1 MAIWNLLNKGLNSAE
16 LPGVEYA
23 EPAGD
28 PGIFGPGSA
37 VWYVHSHISIFM
49 AGAPVLLTQG
59 LERNMAASGS
69 TSRAFADPVSRLG
82 RSGSFALGMTF
93 GSTATAERL
102 PRVVRAM
109 HDRVNGVA
117 PDGQP
122 YSANDPDSMR
132 FAAAIFPLGLL
143 AAHRRY
149 HPRPLRGAAVDRFVA
164 EWAVI
169 TESLGAPDVP
179 TTYRETL
186 GYVESVI
193 PSLRPTL
200 YSDVGPVK
208 TDRALT
214 FWGLVELWLR
224 ASPLPKRVT
233 ELVLRG
239 MIDLLPSWARELY
252 EIPPLSRTQTR
263 TTRAALFSMLNS
275 IQAVAGEADYVV
287 QARRRVAQAPMP
299 AHGTR
304 LAHA

>member
-1 MAIWNLLNKGLNSAE
+1 MAIWNVLNRGLNAAE

-23 EPAGD
+23 APAGD
-28 PGIFGPGSA
+28 PGIFGPRSA

-69 TSRAFADPVSRLG
+69 TSRAFANPVDRLG

-93 GSTATAERL
+93 GSTETAERL
-102 PRVVRAM
+102 PRTVRAM

-117 PDGQP
+117 PDGLE
-122 YSANDPDSMR
+122 YSANNPDSLR
-132 FAAAIFPLGLL
+132 FAAVIFPLGLL

-149 HPRPLRGAAVDRFVA
+149 HPRPLRGADVDRFVA

-179 TTYRETL
+179 KTYRESL
-186 GYVESVI
+186 EYVDSVI
-193 PSLRPTL
+193 PSLEPTL

-214 FWGLVELWLR
+214 FWGLVELWMR
-224 ASPLPKRVT
+224 ASPLPKPVV

-252 EIPPLSRTQTR
+252 GITPPSKTQTR
-263 TTRAALFSMLNS
+263 ATRAALFSMINS
-275 IQAVAGEADYVV
+275 IQTVAGEADYVV
-287 QARRRVAQAPMP
+287 QARRRVGASPSF
-299 AHGTR
+299 
-304 LAHA
+304 